1 MHIAAEYQAMKVS
14 PMTQSLILHFGE
26 MGSKWGLNRTLG
38 QMYALIVL
46 TQEPLNA
53 DQISE
58 CLQISRSNV
67 SMGLKEL
74 KSWNL
79 IKLQHIP
86 GDRKEYF
93 SAPSDVWEIA
103 RTLVVERRK
112 RELDP
117 TLSMMRDALLQ
128 SPSNEAD
135 RYVQQRVQE
144 MHDLMEMVTLWSNE
158 LQGMSSEKLAALL
171 KLGEG
176 VGKLLDMKD
185 KLLPNKKA

>member
-1 MHIAAEYQAMKVS
+1 MKVT

-26 MGSKWGLNRTLG
+26 MGSRWGLNRTLG

-46 TQEPLNA
+46 TEAPLNA
-53 DQISE
+53 DQISDA
-58 CLQISRSNV
+58 LQISRSNV

-79 IKLQHIP
+79 IKLQHIQ

-93 SAPSDVWEIA
+93 TAPSDIWEIA

-117 TLSMMRDALLQ
+117 TLTTLRDALMEEPASDSDIYAQ
-128 SPSNEAD
+128 E
-135 RYVQQRVQE
+135 RVKQ

-158 LQGMSSEKLAALL
+158 LQNMSSEKLSALL

-176 VGKLLDMKD
+176 ISKILDVKD
-185 KLLPNKKA
+185 KLLSK

>member
-1 MHIAAEYQAMKVS
+1 MKIS
-14 PMTQSLILHFGE
+14 PMMQSLILHFGE
-26 MGSKWGLNRTLG
+26 MGSRWGLNRTLG

-46 TQEPLNA
+46 TEPPLNA

-58 CLQISRSNV
+58 TLQISRSNV

-79 IKLQHIP
+79 IKLQHIQ

-103 RTLVVERRK
+103 RTLVIERRK

-117 TLSMMRDALLQ
+117 TLTTLRDALLQ
-128 SPSNEAD
+128 EPSSNTDSYA
-135 RYVQQRVQE
+135 QQRVKE

-158 LQGMSSEKLAALL
+158 LQNMSSEKLSALL

-176 VGKLLDMKD
+176 ISKILDVKD
-185 KLLPNKKA
+185 KLLTK

>member
-1 MHIAAEYQAMKVS
+1 MKITE
-14 PMTQSLILHFGE
+14 MTQSLILHFGE

-46 TQEPLNA
+46 TEQPLNA
-53 DQISE
+53 DQISDA
-58 CLQISRSNV
+58 LQISRSNV

-79 IKLQHIP
+79 IKLQHIQ

-93 SAPSDVWEIA
+93 TAPSDIWEIA

-117 TLSMMRDALLQ
+117 TLSMMRDVLL
-128 SPSNEAD
+128 SEASNDAD
-135 RYVQQRVQE
+135 EYAQKRVKE

-158 LQGMSSEKLAALL
+158 LQSMSSEKLSALL

-176 VGKLLDMKD
+176 ISKILDVKD
-185 KLLPNKKA
+185 KLLSSK

>member
-1 MHIAAEYQAMKVS
+1 MKVS

-46 TQEPLNA
+46 TEAPLNA
-53 DQISE
+53 DQIIE
-58 CLQISRSNV
+58 ALQISRSNV

-93 SAPSDVWEIA
+93 TAPSDVWEIA

-117 TLSMMRDALLQ
+117 TLSMMRDVLLQ
-128 SPSNEAD
+128 EPSSDNE

-158 LQGMSSEKLAALL
+158 LQNMSSEKLSALL

-176 VGKLLDMKD
+176 ISKILDVKD
-185 KLLPNKKA
+185 KLLTSK

>member
-1 MHIAAEYQAMKVS
+1 MKIT
-14 PMTQSLILHFGE
+14 PMTQSLVLHFGE
-26 MGSKWGLNRTLG
+26 MGSRWGLNRTLG
-38 QMYALIVL
+38 QMYAVIVL
-46 TQEPLNA
+46 TEAPLNA

-58 CLQISRSNV
+58 ALQISRSNV
-67 SMGLKEL
+67 SMWLKEL

-79 IKLQHIP
+79 IKLHHIP

-93 SAPSDVWEIA
+93 SAPSDIWEIA

-117 TLSMMRDALLQ
+117 TLSTLRDALMEQ
-128 SPSNEAD
+128 PSNESDEYA
-135 RYVQQRVQE
+135 QMRVKQ

-158 LQGMSSEKLAALL
+158 MQGMSSEKLSALL

-176 VGKLLDMKD
+176 ISKILDVKD
-185 KLLPNKKA
+185 KLLLR

>member
-1 MHIAAEYQAMKVS
+1 MKIT
-14 PMTQSLILHFGE
+14 PMTHSLVLHFGE
-26 MGSKWGLNRTLG
+26 MGSRWGLNRTLG
-38 QMYALIVL
+38 QMYAVIVL
-46 TQEPLNA
+46 TEAPLNA

-58 CLQISRSNV
+58 ALQISRSNV

-93 SAPSDVWEIA
+93 SAPSDIWEIA

-117 TLSMMRDALLQ
+117 TLSTLRDALMEQ
-128 SPSNEAD
+128 PSNESDEYAQV
-135 RYVQQRVQE
+135 RVQQ
-144 MHDLMEMVTLWSNE
+144 MHDLMEMVTLWTNE
-158 LQGMSSEKLAALL
+158 MQGMSSEKLSALL

-176 VGKLLDMKD
+176 ISKILDVKD
-185 KLLPNKKA
+185 KLLLR

>member
-1 MHIAAEYQAMKVS
+1 MNVT

-46 TQEPLNA
+46 TEEPLNA
-53 DQISE
+53 DQISDA
-58 CLQISRSNV
+58 LQISRSNV

-79 IKLQHIP
+79 IKLMHIP

-93 SAPSDVWEIA
+93 TAPSDIWEIA

-117 TLSMMRDALLQ
+117 TLSTLRGILLEEA
-128 SPSNEAD
+128 SNEQDKYAQH
-135 RYVQQRVQE
+135 RVQQ
-144 MHDLMEMVTLWSNE
+144 MHDLLEMVTHWSNE
-158 LQGMSSEKLAALL
+158 MQDMSSEKLSALL

-176 VGKLLDMKD
+176 ISKILEVKD
-185 KLLPNKKA
+185 KLLPKS

>member
-1 MHIAAEYQAMKVS
+1 MIMTAMK
-14 PMTQSLILHFGE
+14 QSLVLHFGE
-26 MGSKWGLNRTLG
+26 MGSRWGLNRTLG
-38 QMYALIVL
+38 QMYAVIVL
-46 TQEPLNA
+46 TEAPLNA

-58 CLQISRSNV
+58 ALQISRSNV

-93 SAPSDVWEIA
+93 SAPSDIWDIA

-117 TLSMMRDALLQ
+117 TLSTLRDALMEQ
-128 SPSNEAD
+128 PSNESD
-135 RYVQQRVQE
+135 EYTQVRVQQ
-144 MHDLMEMVTLWSNE
+144 MHDLMEMVTLWTNE
-158 LQGMSSEKLAALL
+158 MQGMSSEKLSALL

-176 VGKLLDMKD
+176 ISKILDVKD
-185 KLLPNKKA
+185 KLLLR

>member
-1 MHIAAEYQAMKVS
+1 MKTT
-14 PMTQSLILHFGE
+14 PMIKSLVLHFGE

-46 TQEPLNA
+46 TEQPLNA

-58 CLQISRSNV
+58 TLQISRSNV

-79 IKLQHIP
+79 IKLHHIP

-128 SPSNEAD
+128 SPSNSDDQYA
-135 RYVQQRVQE
+135 QQRVQE

-158 LQGMSSEKLAALL
+158 LQTMSSEKLSALL

-176 VGKLLDMKD
+176 ISKILDVKD
-185 KLLPNKKA
+185 KLLAK

>member
-1 MHIAAEYQAMKVS
+1 MKVS

-46 TQEPLNA
+46 TEAPLNA
-53 DQISE
+53 DQISDA
-58 CLQISRSNV
+58 LQISRSNV

-79 IKLQHIP
+79 IRLQHIP

-117 TLSMMRDALLQ
+117 TLSMLRDTLLQ
-128 SPSNEAD
+128 EPSNDSDE
-135 RYVQQRVQE
+135 YVQQRVQE
-144 MHDLMEMVTLWSNE
+144 MHDLMEMVTVWSNE
-158 LQGMSSEKLAALL
+158 LQHMSSEKLSALL

-176 VGKLLDMKD
+176 ISKILEVKD
-185 KLLPNKKA
+185 KLLPSK

>member
-1 MHIAAEYQAMKVS
+1 MKIT
-14 PMTQSLILHFGE
+14 PMTQSLVLHFGE
-26 MGSKWGLNRTLG
+26 MGSRWGLNRTLG

-46 TQEPLNA
+46 TEAPLNA

-58 CLQISRSNV
+58 ALQISRSNV

-93 SAPSDVWEIA
+93 SAPSDIWEIA
-103 RTLVVERRK
+103 RTLVLERRK

-117 TLSMMRDALLQ
+117 TLSTLRDALMEQ
-128 SPSNEAD
+128 ATSEAD
-135 RYVQQRVQE
+135 QYAQMRVKQ
-144 MHDLMEMVTLWSNE
+144 MHDLLEMVTLWTTE
-158 LQGMSSEKLAALL
+158 LQGMSSDKLAALL

-176 VGKLLDMKD
+176 ISKLLDVKD
-185 KLLPNKKA
+185 KLLLR

>member
-1 MHIAAEYQAMKVS
+1 MKLTA
-14 PMTQSLILHFGE
+14 MTQSLVLHFGE
-26 MGSKWGLNRTLG
+26 MGSRWGLNRTLG
-38 QMYALIVL
+38 QMYAVIVL
-46 TQEPLNA
+46 TEAPLNA

-58 CLQISRSNV
+58 ALQISRSNV

-93 SAPSDVWEIA
+93 SAPSDIWEIA

-117 TLSMMRDALLQ
+117 TLSTLRDALMEQ
-128 SPSNEAD
+128 PSNDSDE
-135 RYVQQRVQE
+135 YVQIRVQQ
-144 MHDLMEMVTLWSNE
+144 MHDLMEMVTLWTNE
-158 LQGMSSEKLAALL
+158 MQGMSSEKLSALL

-176 VGKLLDMKD
+176 ISKILDVKD
-185 KLLPNKKA
+185 KLLLR

>member
-1 MHIAAEYQAMKVS
+1 MKIT
-14 PMTQSLILHFGE
+14 PMTQSLVLHFGE
-26 MGSKWGLNRTLG
+26 MGSRWGLNRTLG
-38 QMYALIVL
+38 QMYAVIVL
-46 TQEPLNA
+46 TEAPLNA

-58 CLQISRSNV
+58 ALQISRSNV

-79 IKLQHIP
+79 IKLNHIP

-93 SAPSDVWEIA
+93 SAPSDIWEIA

-117 TLSMMRDALLQ
+117 TLSTLRDALMEQ
-128 SPSNEAD
+128 PSNDSDE
-135 RYVQQRVQE
+135 YTQMRVKQ
-144 MHDLMEMVTLWSNE
+144 MHDLMEMVTLWTNE
-158 LQGMSSEKLAALL
+158 MQGMSSEKLSALL

-176 VGKLLDMKD
+176 ISKILDDKD
-185 KLLPNKKA
+185 KLLLR

>member
-1 MHIAAEYQAMKVS
+1 MIQ
-14 PMTQSLILHFGE
+14 PLIMHFGE

-46 TQEPLNA
+46 TEQPLNA
-53 DQISE
+53 DQISDA
-58 CLQISRSNV
+58 LQISRSNV

-79 IKLQHIP
+79 IKLRHIP

-93 SAPSDVWEIA
+93 SAPSDIWEIV

-128 SPSNEAD
+128 EPGNDSD
-135 RYVQQRVQE
+135 RYVQTRVQE

-158 LQGMSSEKLAALL
+158 LQNMPSEKLSALL
-171 KLGEG
+171 RLGEG
-176 VGKLLDMKD
+176 INKILALKD
-185 KLLPNKKA
+185 KLLDHK

>member
-1 MHIAAEYQAMKVS
+1 MKTT
-14 PMTQSLILHFGE
+14 PMVQSLVLHFGE
-26 MGSKWGLNRTLG
+26 MGSRWGLNRTLG
-38 QMYALIVL
+38 QMYAVIVL
-46 TQEPLNA
+46 TEAPLNA

-58 CLQISRSNV
+58 ALQISRSNV

-93 SAPSDVWEIA
+93 SAPSDIWEIA

-117 TLSMMRDALLQ
+117 TLSTLRDALMEQ
-128 SPSNEAD
+128 PSNESD
-135 RYVQQRVQE
+135 EYTQRRVQQ
-144 MHDLMEMVTLWSNE
+144 MHDLMEMVTLWTNE
-158 LQGMSSEKLAALL
+158 MQGMSSEKLSALL

-176 VGKLLDMKD
+176 ISKILDVKD
-185 KLLPNKKA
+185 KLLLR

>member
-1 MHIAAEYQAMKVS
+1 MKTTA
-14 PMTQSLILHFGE
+14 MTQSLILHFGE
-26 MGSKWGLNRTLG
+26 MGSRWGLNRTLG

-46 TQEPLNA
+46 TESALNA

-58 CLQISRSNV
+58 ALQISRSNV

-79 IKLQHIP
+79 IKLQHIQ

-93 SAPSDVWEIA
+93 SAPSDIWEIA

-117 TLSMMRDALLQ
+117 TLSAMRDALMDQ
-128 SPSNEAD
+128 PSNESDIYAQM
-135 RYVQQRVQE
+135 RVQQ
-144 MHDLMEMVTLWSNE
+144 MHDLMEMVTLWTNE
-158 LQGMSSEKLAALL
+158 MQGMSSEKLSALL

-176 VGKLLDMKD
+176 ISKILDVKD
-185 KLLPNKKA
+185 KLLLR

>member
-1 MHIAAEYQAMKVS
+1 MTIT

-46 TQEPLNA
+46 TEEPLNA
-53 DQISE
+53 DQISDA
-58 CLQISRSNV
+58 LQISRSNV

-93 SAPSDVWEIA
+93 SAPKDIWQIA

-117 TLSMMRDALLQ
+117 TLSMFRDALLQ
-128 SPSNEAD
+128 TPSNDNE
-135 RYVQQRVQE
+135 RYAQQRVQE

-158 LQGMSSEKLAALL
+158 LQHMSSEKLSALL

-176 VGKLLDMKD
+176 ISKILDVKD
-185 KLLPNKKA
+185 KLLPNSKS

>member
-1 MHIAAEYQAMKVS
+1 MKVT

-26 MGSKWGLNRTLG
+26 MGSRWGLNRTLG

-46 TQEPLNA
+46 TEAPLNA

-58 CLQISRSNV
+58 ALQISRSNV

-74 KSWNL
+74 KAWNL
-79 IKLQHIP
+79 IKLQHIQ

-93 SAPSDVWEIA
+93 CAPSDIWEIA

-117 TLSMMRDALLQ
+117 TLTTLRDALMDEPASETDIYAQ
-128 SPSNEAD
+128 K
-135 RYVQQRVQE
+135 RVKE

-158 LQGMSSEKLAALL
+158 LQNMSSEKLSALL

-176 VGKLLDMKD
+176 ISKILDVKD
-185 KLLPNKKA
+185 KLLLKST

>member
-1 MHIAAEYQAMKVS
+1 MKVS
-14 PMTQSLILHFGE
+14 QMTLSLILHFGE
-26 MGSKWGLNRTLG
+26 MGSRWGLNRTLG

-46 TQEPLNA
+46 TEAPLNA

-58 CLQISRSNV
+58 ALQISRSNV

-79 IKLQHIP
+79 IKLQHIQ

-103 RTLVVERRK
+103 RTLIIERRK

-117 TLSMMRDALLQ
+117 TLTTLRDALLQ
-128 SPSNEAD
+128 EPVTETDEYA
-135 RYVQQRVQE
+135 QKRVKE
-144 MHDLMEMVTLWSNE
+144 MHDLMEMVTMWSNE
-158 LQGMSSEKLAALL
+158 LQDMSSEKLAALL

-176 VGKLLDMKD
+176 INKLLEFKD
-185 KLLPNKKA
+185 RLLPK

>member
-1 MHIAAEYQAMKVS
+1 MKVT

-26 MGSKWGLNRTLG
+26 MGSRWGLNRTLG

-58 CLQISRSNV
+58 ALQISRSNV

-79 IKLQHIP
+79 IKLQHIQ

-93 SAPSDVWEIA
+93 TAPEDIWEIA
-103 RTLVVERRK
+103 RTLVIERRK

-117 TLSMMRDALLQ
+117 TLTTMRDALMEEPTNSTDEYAQ
-128 SPSNEAD
+128 K
-135 RYVQQRVQE
+135 RIKE
-144 MHDLMEMVTLWSNE
+144 MHDLMEMFTLWSNE
-158 LQGMSSEKLAALL
+158 LQSMSSEKLSALL

-176 VGKLLDMKD
+176 ISKILDVKDRLLSK
-185 KLLPNKKA
+185 

>member
-1 MHIAAEYQAMKVS
+1 
-14 PMTQSLILHFGE
+14 MTQSLVLHFGE

-46 TQEPLNA
+46 TEQPLNA
-53 DQISE
+53 DDISDA
-58 CLQISRSNV
+58 LQISRSNV

-79 IKLQHIP
+79 IKLHHIP

-93 SAPSDVWEIA
+93 SAPKDIWEIA
-103 RTLVVERRK
+103 RTLIIERRK

-117 TLSMMRDALLQ
+117 TLSTFRDVLLQ
-128 SPSNEAD
+128 PPSNDAD
-135 RYVQQRVQE
+135 AYAQKRVQE
-144 MHDLMEMVTLWSNE
+144 MHDLMEQVTLWSTE
-158 LQGMSSEKLAALL
+158 LQNMSSEKLAALL

-176 VGKLLDMKD
+176 ISKIMDAKD
-185 KLLPNKKA
+185 KLLGK

>member
-1 MHIAAEYQAMKVS
+1 MKTT
-14 PMTQSLILHFGE
+14 PMTQSLVLHFGE
-26 MGSKWGLNRTLG
+26 MGSRWGLNRTLG
-38 QMYALIVL
+38 QMYAVIVL
-46 TQEPLNA
+46 TEAPLNA

-58 CLQISRSNV
+58 ALQISRSNV

-79 IKLQHIP
+79 IKLHHIP

-93 SAPSDVWEIA
+93 SAPSDIWEIA

-117 TLSMMRDALLQ
+117 TLSTLRDALMEQ
-128 SPSNEAD
+128 PSNESDEYAQM
-135 RYVQQRVQE
+135 RVQQ
-144 MHDLMEMVTLWSNE
+144 MHDLMEMVTLWTTE
-158 LQGMSSEKLAALL
+158 MQGMSSEKLSALL

-176 VGKLLDMKD
+176 ISKILDVKD
-185 KLLPNKKA
+185 KLLLR

>member
-1 MHIAAEYQAMKVS
+1 MKTTQI
-14 PMTQSLILHFGE
+14 TQSLVLHFGE
-26 MGSKWGLNRTLG
+26 MGSRWGLNRTLG

-46 TQEPLNA
+46 TEEPLNA

-58 CLQISRSNV
+58 ALQISRSNV

-74 KSWNL
+74 KAWNL
-79 IKLQHIP
+79 IKLQHIQ

-117 TLSMMRDALLQ
+117 TLTTLRDALM
-128 SPSNEAD
+128 SEPSNEAD
-135 RYVQQRVQE
+135 QYAQKRIQE
-144 MHDLMEMVTLWSNE
+144 MHDLMEMVILWSNE
-158 LQGMSSEKLAALL
+158 LQNMSSEKLSALL

-176 VGKLLDMKD
+176 ISKILDVKD
-185 KLLPNKKA
+185 KLLKS